1 MIWGICGL
9 LGFGLGCKVCRIRL
23 GLTFA
28 FSKGLLAFSLY
39 LAFRR
44 ENWRERE
51 RETES
56 ETLHRCSDML
66 LEESL
71 Y

>member
-1 MIWGICGL
+1 
-9 LGFGLGCKVCRIRL
+9 L

-44 ENWRERE
+44 ENWKERERE
-51 RETES
+51 RERES
-56 ETLHRCSDML
+56 QRHSTDVPTCYLRKAFIDL
-66 LEESL
+66 VIGLFIFL
-71 Y
+71 ILFY